1 MWEEEMARGNEQHEA
16 ARQAVRVLTRQI
28 DGKIALLR
36 RKQRSAKGAERRAID
51 ANIEI
56 LDGVKKTVGL
66 CGWGTG
72 GTGMKGGVSPSCV
85 IIL

>member
-1 MWEEEMARGNEQHEA
+1 MWEEDMARGNEQHEA

-28 DGKIALLR
+28 ESKIAVLR
-36 RKQRSAKGAERRAID
+36 RKQRSARGAERRAIE

-72 GTGMKGGVSPSCV
+72 GTTLKGGATASCV
-85 IIL
+85 ITL